1 MQGEASH
8 TRPTVNQDASR
19 GTGLINSEAQIST
32 FSARR
37 LLGAAAFRAGV
48 TPHPLGDPCA
58 AQGVPRTGR
67 SGGGFPITSASLRA
81 QGPKGRADC
90 ACFCPPTV
98 GTACEGPESW
108 NSPGWEHRGC
118 QGGGARRDG
127 GTGATCPGERTKPHS
142 RGPLTNQGRTHTQD
156 RQKAS
161 SRILHHTLS
170 HQPGLIT
177 AADPQ
182 GNRGSESLRTG
193 CKQPGPQ
200 EGRAWNTSEAALRPR
215 QDHIRAK

>member
-48 TPHPLGDPCA
+48 TTHPLGGPCA

-67 SGGGFPITSASLRA
+67 GGGGFPITSASLRA

-98 GTACEGPESW
+98 VTACEGPKSR

-127 GTGATCPGERTKPHS
+127 A
-142 RGPLTNQGRTHTQD
+142 QG
-156 RQKAS
+156 
-161 SRILHHTLS
+161 LHV
-170 HQPGLIT
+170 
-177 AADPQ
+177 
-182 GNRGSESLRTG
+182 
-193 CKQPGPQ
+193 Q
-200 EGRAWNTSEAALRPR
+200 EGGQNPTRGAPLLTRAGHTPKTDRRPAL
-215 QDHIRAK
+215 AFFTTL